1 MNREYYVNLAKR
13 MIIDNIYRSAKLEGI
28 DCTFAS
34 TEAILNNVN
43 TNLKPNDI
51 RVIFA
56 LRDAWYLIL
65 NNIDKETDLALLKE
79 IHECIGRSCDIS
91 YNEIGKFRTSE
102 VYIGGTNWRP
112 ELPNEDK
119 VFKLLKK
126 DKPVTLTDGIDI
138 YLKLCRMQ
146 CFQDGNKRCANL
158 LANHF
163 LIHNCIGILSINV
176 NLIEEY
182 KTKLIQYYETGMS
195 FDIQM
200 FLQQKCIFN
209 ENKLK

>member
-65 NNIDKETDLALLKE
+65 NKIDKETDLSLLKE

-91 YNEIGKFRTSE
+91 YNDIGKFRTSD

-112 ELPNEDK
+112 EIPKEDD
-119 VFKLLKK
+119 VFNLLKNS
-126 DKPVTLTDGIDI
+126 KPDVIDGVDI
-138 YLKLCRMQ
+138 FLKLCRMQ

-163 LIHNCIGILSINV
+163 LIHNCIGILSIDV
-176 NLIEEY
+176 NLIEEF
-182 KTKLIQYYETGMS
+182 KTKLIEYYETGVS
-195 FDIQM
+195 LKIQL
-200 FLQQKCIFN
+200 FLQANCIFN
-209 ENKLK
+209 ERKLR